1 MNKYLKF
8 SILFLTVLV
17 VGLVVYYK
25 TELFHNTDA
34 HAAADEVYTCSMHPQ
49 IIKHEP
55 GSCPICGMD
64 LVKKVSEEQPE
75 ESQDISYLLQRTDGF
90 VVGEFENTRLKDT
103 AIGSLVNLPGMVTYD
118 PNSSVT
124 ISARISGRIE
134 RMYVNRKFQAVAK
147 GQKLFDIYSPELVT
161 EQQNFIYLITN
172 DAENKTIINAIKQ
185 KLALYGMTK
194 AQINALAAAKKVN
207 PIITIYSPANGIV
220 DGTEKMDANAEA
232 KMQSINTEVLG
243 IKEGDYITKDVTIFR
258 LLNTDKVWGVFNI
271 IRGYASL
278 VQLNQAIAITT
289 ELDAEEVIHAKVNFI
304 DTQLDPNEKT
314 NRIRVYLDNSKLKL
328 PVGLRLEA
336 KVTTNATAGLWLQ
349 KEAIVS
355 LGTDKVA
362 FVKKEK
368 GYRAVKVKTG
378 LERENLVQILEGVTI
393 EDVLVSNAQ
402 YLIDSGSF
410 IKTK

>member
-1 MNKYLKF
+1 MNKYLKY
-8 SILFLTVLV
+8 SILFLTVVV
-17 VGLVVYYK
+17 VGLAVYYK
-25 TELFHNTDA
+25 TEMFHNTDT
-34 HAAADEVYTCSMHPQ
+34 HATTDEVYTCSMHPQ

-103 AIGSLVNLPGMVTYD
+103 AIGSVVNLPGMVTYD

-232 KMQSINTEVLG
+232 KMQSSNTEVLG

-271 IRGYASL
+271 IQGYASL
-278 VQLNQAIAITT
+278 VQLDQAIAITT

-336 KVTTNATAGLWLQ
+336 KVSTNATAGLWLQ

-378 LERENLVQILEGVTI
+378 LERENLVQILEGVTT

>member
-1 MNKYLKF
+1 MNKYIKY
-8 SILFLTVLV
+8 SVLFLIVVLA
-17 VGLVVYYK
+17 GLAVNYK
-25 TELFHNTDA
+25 SELFHNEATHDSA
-34 HAAADEVYTCSMHPQ
+34 NDVYTCSMHPE

-75 ESQDISYLLQRTDGF
+75 DSQDIAYLLQRTDGF

-103 AIGSLVNLPGMVTYD
+103 AIGSLVNLPGLLTYD
-118 PNSSVT
+118 PNSAVT

-147 GQKLFDIYSPELVT
+147 GQKLFDIYSLELVT

-194 AQINALAAAKKVN
+194 AQISALAAAKKVN

-220 DGTEKMDANAEA
+220 DGTEEMDAAAET
-232 KMQSINTEVLG
+232 KMQSSTTEVLG
-243 IKEGDYITKDVTIFR
+243 LKEGDYITKDVTVFR

-271 IRGYASL
+271 IQGYASL

-289 ELDAEEVIHAKVNFI
+289 ELDAELDVNK
-304 DTQLDPNEKT
+304 P
-314 NRIRVYLDNSKLKL
+314 
-328 PVGLRLEA
+328 
-336 KVTTNATAGLWLQ
+336 
-349 KEAIVS
+349 
-355 LGTDKVA
+355 
-362 FVKKEK
+362 
-368 GYRAVKVKTG
+368 
-378 LERENLVQILEGVTI
+378 I
-393 EDVLVSNAQ
+393 E
-402 YLIDSGSF
+402 
-410 IKTK
+410 